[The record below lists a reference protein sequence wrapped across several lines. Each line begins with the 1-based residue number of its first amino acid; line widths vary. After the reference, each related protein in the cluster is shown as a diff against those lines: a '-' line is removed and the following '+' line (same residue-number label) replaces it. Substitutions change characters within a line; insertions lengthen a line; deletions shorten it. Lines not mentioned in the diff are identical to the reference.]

1 MLVLSLKIRKPRP
14 QRERAQWDIGIAH
27 AEKALKMSREE
38 RIEQYTFIYV
48 DQEPEEALAK
58 AKKTAASKSEAK
70 KNRRPKP
77 APSTQPEHGSAGT
90 GTGTA
95 TGSSPSHAEARRQGQ
110 RRQPSGDEEEAP
122 PVKIAWKTA
131 AARKSLPASITMHNL
146 DLQKCNMS
154 PVVKIEQVF
163 ALQNAAGDGKLID
176 QFVYSTKV
184 RAFLLLSYPEPALL
198 GSLSCVHKAFTMR
211 DYQTDVTIE
220 FSSALSLTSS
230 AALAV
235 TLLLVAEQLPTD
247 GHVFV
252 HNTLKILKLFNFSF
266 LVEIIPKFLIKSVVL
281 WQTDDKTVTN
291 VLKSILCNRLLN

>member
-1 MLVLSLKIRKPRP
+1 MCGKIVSVISCLSLFFKIRKPRP

-27 AEKALKMSREE
+27 AEKALKMTREE
-38 RIEQYTFIYV
+38 RIEQYTFIYI
-48 DQEPEEALAK
+48 DKEPEEALSK

-77 APSTQPEHGSAGT
+77 ALNTQPEHANVV
-90 GTGTA
+90 A
-95 TGSSPSHAEARRQGQ
+95 ASPSNADARRQSH
-110 RRQPSGDEEEAP
+110 RRQSSVEEEEPP

-184 RAFLLLSYPEPALL
+184 RAICRDSAFVLELSQVCLTMELTHVSTRLSGHAFLLLE
-198 GSLSCVHKAFTMR
+198 R
-211 DYQTDVTIE
+211 
-220 FSSALSLTSS
+220 
-230 AALAV
+230 
-235 TLLLVAEQLPTD
+235 
-247 GHVFV
+247 
-252 HNTLKILKLFNFSF
+252 
-266 LVEIIPKFLIKSVVL
+266 
-281 WQTDDKTVTN
+281 
-291 VLKSILCNRLLN
+291 

>member
-1 MLVLSLKIRKPRP
+1 MCFKCCSGKIFSVINCLSLSLKIRKPRP

-27 AEKALKMSREE
+27 AEKALKMTREE

-77 APSTQPEHGSAGT
+77 VPNTQPEHSNVA
-90 GTGTA
+90 A
-95 TGSSPSHAEARRQGQ
+95 GSSPSNAEARRQGQ
-110 RRQPSGDEEEAP
+110 RRQSSVEEEEAP

-184 RAFLLLSYPEPALL
+184 RACCSDPSFALELSRACLTGELELYPP
-198 GSLSCVHKAFTMR
+198 SFHHPCSFCWR
-211 DYQTDVTIE
+211 D
-220 FSSALSLTSS
+220 
-230 AALAV
+230 
-235 TLLLVAEQLPTD
+235 
-247 GHVFV
+247 
-252 HNTLKILKLFNFSF
+252 
-266 LVEIIPKFLIKSVVL
+266 
-281 WQTDDKTVTN
+281 
-291 VLKSILCNRLLN
+291 